1 MSTDSEARYNGPLIV
16 DVTALK
22 DDIVDL
28 APRSMMGLKR
38 EKPNFDAAQREL
50 VQAKAG
56 ALDKVGIAG
65 SVVDRIVMRTDKL
78 AALRVQRGIAAK
90 LVEVLE
96 ETEAYFEDMREG
108 DIAVVA
114 KAVQTAAKHIDKSV
128 LASFEAMLSYYSQN
142 ADKAAATRRKNAKA
156 EEQEPGNPDPES

>member
-1 MSTDSEARYNGPLIV
+1 MSTDSEARYNGPLIL
-16 DVTALK
+16 DVTSLK

-38 EKPNFDAAQREL
+38 EKPNFDAAQSEL
-50 VQAKAG
+50 VKAKTG

-65 SVVDRIVMRTDKL
+65 SVVDRIVTRTDKL
-78 AALRVQRGIAAK
+78 TAIRLRKDIAMK

-96 ETEAYFEDMREG
+96 ETEAYLEDMREG

-114 KAVQTAAKHIDKSV
+114 KAVQTAAKHIDRSV

-142 ADKAAATRRKNAKA
+142 ADKAATTRRKNVKVK
-156 EEQEPGNPDPES
+156 EQEDDGDES